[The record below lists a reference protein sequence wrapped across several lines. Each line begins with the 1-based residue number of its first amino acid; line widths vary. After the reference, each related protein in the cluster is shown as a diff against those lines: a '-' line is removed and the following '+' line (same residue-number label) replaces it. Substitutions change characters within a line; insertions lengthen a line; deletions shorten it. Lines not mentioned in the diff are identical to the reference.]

1 MNCKYIHYIGR
12 NWMRTCLLTVGLMV
26 LWSLSAV
33 AQEAAVPK
41 WGSKVQKGIV
51 SVVSYDKDGN
61 PLKSGTGFY
70 VTSDGVAIADYEIF
84 YGAYSAVVEDMSGRK
99 KKVVRILG
107 ANDTYSL
114 VRFKVDAEKT
124 TALECAPVKAQE
136 GAVLFTMT
144 YSKEK
149 MKTCPT
155 ALVNEVKAAGDPPF
169 PFYTLSYAVD
179 KSCLGAPLL
188 NAKGQVVATVQP
200 SIGLNGYGLGIQF
213 IDTLKIQ
220 AISSQVSTLALDN
233 IHMPKGLPD
242 NMEESL
248 VYLYMKSASMNDEEY
263 LDLVN
268 LFVQTWPD
276 NAEGYYRRATPLID
290 LTRFEEAERDL
301 QEYYRLSGDKA
312 VANSRIADVIYTKL
326 LYQPAPEYDKWNY
339 DVALEYIDKAI
350 AASPAELSYKLLKTR
365 ILMSKKDYR
374 GALAIYD
381 ELNAGESRSPAI
393 LYAASLAHEGL
404 GDSAAVQIELLDSAI
419 ALFPTPLP
427 AEAASYVLRRGQ
439 LLAGTG
445 QYREAVLDYNQY
457 AYLSNSKVNAKFY
470 YDKSKL
476 EVSARMYQQ
485 ALDDLNTAIG
495 MSPGT
500 ALYYVEKSGLLL
512 RVNDIDGCIA
522 TATKALELSP
532 DNADAYRIM
541 GYAQIQK
548 GDTEAGRKN
557 LQKAIDLGDG
567 ISKELMKDY
576 IK

>member
-1 MNCKYIHYIGR
+1 MNCKDIRYMKIM
-12 NWMRTCLLTVGLMV
+12 WTLTCVMTVGL
-26 LWSLSAV
+26 LILQPLRAY

-41 WGSKVQKGIV
+41 WGNKVQKGII

-84 YGAYSAVVEDMSGRK
+84 YGAYSAVVEDMSGK
-99 KKVVRILG
+99 KNKVDRILG

-114 VRFKVDAEKT
+114 VRFKVDVEKT
-124 TALECAPVKAQE
+124 TALECATSKAQE

-149 MKTCPT
+149 VKTCPT
-155 ALVNEVKAAGDPPF
+155 ARVNEVKAAGDPPV

-179 KSCLGAPLL
+179 GSCLGAPLL

-200 SIGLNGYGLGIQF
+200 SIGMNGYGLGIQF
-213 IDTLKIQ
+213 IDTLRIQ
-220 AISSQVSTLALDN
+220 AISSQVNTLALDN

-248 VYLYMKSASMNDEEY
+248 VYLFMKSATMNDEEY
-263 LDLVN
+263 LDLLN
-268 LFVQTWPD
+268 LFVKTWPD

-290 LTRFEEAERDL
+290 LTRFEEADRDL
-301 QEYYRLSGDKA
+301 QQYYRLCEDKA

-326 LYQPAPEYDKWNY
+326 IYQPAPVYDKWSY
-339 DVALEYIDKAI
+339 DVALEYLDKAI
-350 AASPAELSYKLLKTR
+350 AASPAEVSYKLLKTR
-365 ILMSKKDYR
+365 ILMSKRDYAE
-374 GALAIYD
+374 ALAIYD

-404 GDSAAVQIELLDSAI
+404 GDTATIQIELLDSAI

-427 AEAASYVLRRGQ
+427 SEAASYVLRRGQ
-439 LLAGTG
+439 LHASIGH
-445 QYREAVLDYNQY
+445 YREAVQDYNQY
-457 AYLSNSKVNAKFY
+457 AYLSNSKVNARFY

-476 EVSARMYQQ
+476 EVNARMYQQ

-512 RVNDIDGCIA
+512 RVNEIDDCIS
-522 TATKALELSP
+522 TAAKALELSP

-548 GDTEAGRKN
+548 GDTGEGKKN
-557 LQKAIDLGDG
+557 LQKAIDMGDE
-567 ISKELMKDY
+567 ISRELMKDY

>member
-1 MNCKYIHYIGR
+1 MNCKNIYDIRRWWIQ
-12 NWMRTCLLTVGLMV
+12 TCILTVGL
-26 LWSLSAV
+26 LLLQSPCAD

-41 WGSKVQKGIV
+41 WGSKVQKGII

-70 VTSDGVAIADYEIF
+70 VTADGVAIADYEIF
-84 YGAYSAVVEDMSGRK
+84 YGAYSAIVEDMSGK
-99 KKVVRILG
+99 KNKVERILG

-114 VRFKVDAEKT
+114 VRFKVDTEKT
-124 TALECAPVKAQE
+124 VALECASSKAQE
-136 GAVLFTMT
+136 GAVLFTMM
-144 YSKEK
+144 YSKDK
-149 MKTCPT
+149 IKTCQT
-155 ALVNEVKAAGDPPF
+155 ARVNEVKAAGDPPF
-169 PFYTLSYAVD
+169 PFYTLSYPVD

-200 SIGLNGYGLGIQF
+200 SIGMNGYGLGVQF
-213 IDTLKIQ
+213 LDTLKIQ
-220 AISSQVSTLALDN
+220 AISSQMNSLALDN
-233 IHMPKGLPD
+233 IHLPKGLPD

-248 VYLYMKSASMNDEEY
+248 VYLYIKSSTMNDEEY
-263 LDLVN
+263 LDLLN
-268 LFVQTWPD
+268 LFVKTWPD

-290 LTRFEEAERDL
+290 LTRFEEADRDL
-301 QEYYRLSGDKA
+301 QQYYKLCDDKA

-326 LYQPAPEYDKWNY
+326 LYQPTPVYDKWNY
-339 DVALEYIDKAI
+339 DVALEYLDKAI
-350 AASPAELSYKLLKTR
+350 AASPTDVSYKLLKTR
-365 ILMSKKDYR
+365 ILMSKRDYA

-381 ELNAGESRSPAI
+381 ELNASESRSPAI

-404 GDSAAVQIELLDSAI
+404 GDTATIQIELLDSAI
-419 ALFPTPLP
+419 AMFPNPLP

-439 LLAGTG
+439 LHSSIG
-445 QYREAVLDYNQY
+445 QYREAVQDYNQY
-457 AYLSNSKVNAKFY
+457 AYLSNSKVNDKFY

-500 ALYYVEKSGLLL
+500 TLYYVEKSGLLL
-512 RVNDIDGCIA
+512 RVNEIDECIA
-522 TATKALELSP
+522 TAMQALELSS

-548 GDTEAGRKN
+548 GDIENGKKN
-557 LQKAIDLGDG
+557 LQKAIELGDE

>member
-1 MNCKYIHYIGR
+1 MNYKNIFDIKGHRMLNCFLV
-12 NWMRTCLLTVGLMV
+12 TCLLLI
-26 LWSLSAV
+26 LSLQAE

-41 WGSKVQKGIV
+41 WGSKVQKGII
-51 SVVSYDKDGN
+51 SVASYDKDGN

-70 VTSDGVAIADYEIF
+70 ITTDGVAIADYEIF
-84 YGAYSAVVEDMSGRK
+84 YGAYSAIVEDMSGK
-99 KKVVRILG
+99 KNKVERILG

-114 VRFKVDAEKT
+114 VRFKVDTEKT
-124 TALECAPVKAQE
+124 VAIECAPSKAQE
-136 GAVLFTMT
+136 GAVLFTMR
-144 YSKEK
+144 YSKDK
-149 MKTCPT
+149 VKTCPT
-155 ALVNEVKAAGDPPF
+155 ARINEVKSVGNPPF

-179 KSCLGAPLL
+179 KSYLGAPLL

-200 SIGLNGYGLGIQF
+200 AIGMNGYGLGIQF

-220 AISSQVSTLALDN
+220 AISSQMNSLTLDN
-233 IHMPKGLPD
+233 IHMPKGLPST
-242 NMEESL
+242 MEESL
-248 VYLYMKSASMNDEEY
+248 VYLYLKSSTMNDEEY
-263 LDLVN
+263 LDLLN
-268 LFVQTWPD
+268 LFVKTYPN

-290 LTRFEEAERDL
+290 LTRFEEADRDL
-301 QEYYRLSGDKA
+301 QQYYKLNEDKA

-326 LYQPAPEYDKWNY
+326 LYQPKPEYDKWNY
-339 DVALEYIDKAI
+339 DVALEYIDKAL
-350 AASPAELSYKLLKTR
+350 AASPTEVSYKLLKTR
-365 ILMSKKDYR
+365 ILMSKKDYA

-404 GDSAAVQIELLDSAI
+404 GDSATVQIELLDSAI

-427 AEAASYVLRRGQ
+427 AEAANYVLRRGQ
-439 LLAGTG
+439 LHASIG
-445 QYREAVLDYNQY
+445 QYREAVQDYNQY
-457 AYLSNSKVNAKFY
+457 AYLSNSKVNDKFY

-495 MSPGT
+495 ISPST

-512 RVNDIDGCIA
+512 RVNEIDDCIT
-522 TATKALELSP
+522 TAKQALELSP
-532 DNADAYRIM
+532 NNADAYRIM

-548 GDTEAGRKN
+548 GDTEAGKKN
-557 LQKAIDLGDG
+557 LQKAIELGDEL
-567 ISKELMKDY
+567 SKELMKEY